1 MAAATAAALAG
12 RSGRYNPVVLK
23 PRTKAP
29 AGLLALGSAAIIAVY
44 SVGYARTRGPGVRFA
59 ETPAIRRPAR
69 PPEAATAS
77 AGQPVAP
84 PVTEVRA
91 AATRTL
97 PGLSE
102 PLPVAPARPRPAVAS
117 SVAPREAQAAQPPAA
132 VSSEPDAAL
141 AVPAKAEATTSD
153 TAAGSVDPAP
163 PVSKSQYRDGTYS
176 GWGTSR
182 HGDIQATVVIEDGRI
197 ASATITQCLTRYS
210 CSIIDRL
217 QGQVVSRQSPEVDY
231 VSGATQ
237 STDAFYYA
245 VVEALSKAK

>member
-1 MAAATAAALAG
+1 MAAGQAAGPEG
-12 RSGRYNPVVLK
+12 RNGRYNPVVLK

-44 SVGYARTRGPGVRFA
+44 SVGYARTRGPGIRFA

-69 PPEAATAS
+69 PPDGATPP
-77 AGQPVAP
+77 AGRPVAR

-91 AATRTL
+91 ATGPA
-97 PGLSE
+97 PGPSE
-102 PLPVAPARPRPAVAS
+102 PLVVAPARPRPAM
-117 SVAPREAQAAQPPAA
+117 AAPAA
-132 VSSEPDAAL
+132 PKEVLATQPAVPTSSEPETPAA
-141 AVPAKAEATTSD
+141 ATAKVEAAAADS
-153 TAAGSVDPAP
+153 AAGSVDPAP
-163 PVSKSQYRDGTYS
+163 PAPKSQYRDGTYS

-217 QGQVVSRQSPEVDY
+217 QGQVVTRQSPEVDY

>member
-1 MAAATAAALAG
+1 MAADPAAQPGAVL
-12 RSGRYNPVVLK
+12 GRYNPDVLK

-44 SVGYARTRGPGVRFA
+44 SVGYARTRAPGVRFA
-59 ETPAIRRPAR
+59 ETPAIRRPAQ
-69 PPEAATAS
+69 PPPGRTAPT
-77 AGQPVAP
+77 GLPVAP
-84 PVTEVRA
+84 PVAESRGA
-91 AATRTL
+91 
-97 PGLSE
+97 S
-102 PLPVAPARPRPAVAS
+102 VAPATQAEARPALRARPEAPLVSPATPKPTRVAPQPALAVAS
-117 SVAPREAQAAQPPAA
+117 EPEASTAA
-132 VSSEPDAAL
+132 STR
-141 AVPAKAEATTSD
+141 AEATTVDS
-153 TAAGSVDPAP
+153 AAASPDPAP
-163 PVSKSQYRDGTYS
+163 PASKSPYRDGTYS

-217 QGQVVSRQSPEVDY
+217 QGQVVTRQSPEVDY